1 MTPETLAQM
10 HAAAFQDTRP
20 WSASEFA
27 TLLESNGVILLGDSQ
42 SFLLGRLIVDEA
54 EVLTLVTPPIFRRQG
69 HAQRCLAAFL
79 DVLAQQ
85 QATSVF
91 LEVSDENVAA
101 KSLYS
106 KYNFHNV
113 GTRPNYYA
121 RADGTKVAAIIM
133 RHTLISNT

>member
-121 RADGTKVAAIIM
+121 HADGTKVAAIIM

>member
-121 RADGTKVAAIIM
+121 RADGTKVVAIIM

>member
-121 RADGTKVAAIIM
+121 
-133 RHTLISNT
+133 